1 MKVSD
6 DAAESVRR
14 GRLSRRSCVAM
25 AISAGLLRGWTARAF
40 ADSGPPA
47 TRAAGGNAL
56 RYTRALKEPCPIP
69 PNELGL
75 QTVVAAPFLQV
86 STQGL
91 GLEAASF
98 DRAGNLLFVDVIS
111 GTIFKMTPDKKVST
125 LFPRNSFASAGIGVH
140 RDGRIFVA
148 GLGNF
153 KDTGSVYW
161 IRPDG
166 TGYTTVIPPGA
177 GYLPDDL
184 VFDSHGGFYF
194 TDFRGSTNEPKG
206 GVYYVAPDLRTV
218 TPILTNMAIANG
230 VCLSPDGKVLWATE
244 LGAGRLHRVR
254 MASPTTI
261 APWGTEIPYTFTGF
275 GPDSMR
281 SDSDGNVYV
290 AMATQGRILV
300 FNPVGIPIGQILI
313 PKRDTGHNLGTTSMG
328 FFPGSD
334 RLLIVS
340 SDGDGG
346 EGAWIFEARGFA
358 PGLKLYSH
366 A

>member
-1 MKVSD
+1 
-6 DAAESVRR
+6 
-14 GRLSRRSCVAM
+14 M
-25 AISAGLLRGWTARAF
+25 AISAGLVCGRTARAF
-40 ADSGPPA
+40 ADSGSTAP
-47 TRAAGGNAL
+47 TAAGGNAL
-56 RYTRALKEPCPIP
+56 RYTRALREPCPIP

-98 DRAGNLLFVDVIS
+98 DREGNLLFVDVIS

-153 KDTGSVYW
+153 KDTGSIYW
-161 IRPDG
+161 IYPDG
-166 TGYTTVIPPGA
+166 TGYTTVIPPSA

-184 VFDSHGGFYF
+184 VFDGHGGFYF
-194 TDFRGSTNEPKG
+194 TDFRGSTNDPKG

-218 TPILTNMAIANG
+218 TPMLTNMAIANG

-254 MASPTTI
+254 MTGPTTI
-261 APWGTEIPYTFTGF
+261 ALWGTETPYTFTGF

-313 PKRDTGHNLGTTSMG
+313 PKRDTGHNLGTTSLG

>member
-1 MKVSD
+1 
-6 DAAESVRR
+6 
-14 GRLSRRSCVAM
+14 M
-25 AISAGLLRGWTARAF
+25 AISAGLLCDRAARAF
-40 ADSGPPA
+40 VDSGSPA
-47 TRAAGGNAL
+47 PTASGGNAL
-56 RYTRALKEPCPIP
+56 RYTRALREPYPIP

-75 QTVVAAPFLQV
+75 QTVVAEPFLQV

-98 DRAGNLLFVDVIS
+98 DREGNLLFVDVIS
-111 GTIFKMTPDKKVST
+111 GTIFKMTPDKKIST
-125 LFPRNSFASAGIGVH
+125 LFPRNSFGSAGIGVH

-161 IRPDG
+161 IHPDG
-166 TGYTTVIPPGA
+166 TGYTTVIPPSA

-184 VFDSHGGFYF
+184 VFDRHGGFYF
-194 TDFRGSTNEPKG
+194 TDFRGSTNDPKG

-218 TPILTNMAIANG
+218 TPILTNIAVANG
-230 VCLSPDGKVLWATE
+230 VCLSPDGRVVWATE
-244 LGAGRLHRVR
+244 LAAGRLHRVR
-254 MASPTTI
+254 MTGPTTI
-261 APWGTEIPYTFTGF
+261 APWGTETPYTFTGF

-290 AMATQGRILV
+290 AMYSQGRILV

-313 PKRDTGHNLGTTSMG
+313 PKRNTGHNLGTTSLG

-334 RLLIVS
+334 RLLIVA

-346 EGAWIFEARGFA
+346 EGAWIFAAHGFA